1 MPSRSTNTRTVSTKN
16 KSVRSDKNNN
26 KNVDVVRRVCFTGQ
40 RPRGKKDDSYTVPEF
55 LALMAKEWP
64 NATKTNKTLE
74 DWIRYSGAI
83 LMNESKCKALTKC
96 NKKIGSA
103 FKIADKEAVGL
114 DSCIKRNCKPD
125 YDLRRA
131 AMAQYPPI
139 QKAQSDPFDSQMVT
153 ARMRDQIVLCQG
165 ARAQAADNALGKVSK
180 KCGKLVPV

>member
-1 MPSRSTNTRTVSTKN
+1 MSSRSTN
-16 KSVRSDKNNN
+16 KSD
-26 KNVDVVRRVCFTGQ
+26 VRRVCYTGQ

-74 DWIRYSGAI
+74 DWIKYSGAI
-83 LMNESKCKALTKC
+83 IMNESKCKALTKC

-103 FKIADKEAVGL
+103 FKIADKEAAGL

-139 QKAQSDPFDSQMVT
+139 QKAQSDPFASHMVT
-153 ARMRDQIVLCQG
+153 ARCAVRSCSAKG
-165 ARAQAADNALGKVSK
+165 TKAQAADKALGKASK

>member
-1 MPSRSTNTRTVSTKN
+1 
-16 KSVRSDKNNN
+16 
-26 KNVDVVRRVCFTGQ
+26 
-40 RPRGKKDDSYTVPEF
+40 
-55 LALMAKEWP
+55 
-64 NATKTNKTLE
+64 
-74 DWIRYSGAI
+74 
-83 LMNESKCKALTKC
+83 MNESKCKALTKC

-153 ARMRDQIVLCQG
+153 ARCATRSCSAKG

>member
-1 MPSRSTNTRTVSTKN
+1 
-16 KSVRSDKNNN
+16 
-26 KNVDVVRRVCFTGQ
+26 
-40 RPRGKKDDSYTVPEF
+40 
-55 LALMAKEWP
+55 MAKEWP

-74 DWIRYSGAI
+74 DWIKYSGAI

-103 FKIADKEAVGL
+103 FKIADKEAAGL

-131 AMAQYPPI
+131 AMAQYPMS
-139 QKAQSDPFDSQMVT
+139 QSDPFASHMVT
-153 ARMRDQIVLCQG
+153 ARCAVRSCSAKG
-165 ARAQAADNALGKVSK
+165 TRAQAADKALGKASK